1 MAFCSAE
8 YFDTVG
14 SIQKSI
20 HEREKRRHELE
31 EQLFTYTR
39 SEDRLAK
46 LKCAK
51 MRHYHKELCK
61 REQQAKARNLELLR
75 NVESLVSNA
84 KEFSIDYTLL
94 HHLKMDCRNH
104 ITRLVEEQRKTTC
117 KQELEAH
124 KEQSK
129 FPEHN
134 IGQSSQPAVVFTGRQ
149 TLKGTLVEE
158 GVRSAHSSSLTALI
172 PNHPSASSP
181 QSGPLMDAR
190 VSKASGSAALSD
202 DILNSDDFPDSADVA
217 SERRPPPPDC
227 SFFRGAGEEYGPE
240 QPALPRATLKASG
253 VSSHHRNVKRA
264 ESTASLQRCPSQ
276 NPSPDTTYTRG
287 PSRHSDSGGQ
297 AEGAAE
303 GAKEEALS
311 AEKQPVVLDQD
322 QSRSP
327 SIPSS
332 DVDISPES
340 SLNTASEVS
349 VSLSDSLHEQHRSG
363 EKAPVLEKSTIP
375 SQHSEEPKD
384 GVDSGGT
391 LSSKSEHSL
400 SMEDFFYLL
409 DSIEE
414 RLPAK
419 DIKLYSSSPV
429 SEQTLRDVIRL
440 CSRRGALKGEELSV
454 CGAVVLQQL
463 PRLSWNTPQGCL
475 LSSDLVSTHW
485 ATAVDAAKI
494 RSCLSADSA
503 ALWERWLTHAL
514 KLLQHEVLPLDSIMQ
529 LFTPLLVHNNAS
541 YTDKAEVLL
550 KRLLTRAAE
559 THLLLESEESSCSS
573 LPSLLNDS
581 VEIKPARPSK
591 KSCDTTAT
599 QGVQSGEEDSADQS
613 PVESIPIRETKAY
626 QLLKQSVTQEKQ
638 WRNTQEEDS
647 SDLEPSGI
655 SDTKKP
661 KSSEK
666 LLQDVRKD
674 PKSKGQAYSAV
685 QSKAFWGDSDDTNS
699 EIEMA
704 LRPRSHNV
712 SNDDFDDFYD

>member
-14 SIQKSI
+14 SIQKGI

-51 MRHYHKELCK
+51 MRYHHKELCK

-94 HHLKMDCRNH
+94 HHLK
-104 ITRLVEEQRKTTC
+104 
-117 KQELEAH
+117 
-124 KEQSK
+124 EQSK

-134 IGQSSQPAVVFTGRQ
+134 IGQSSQPAVIFTGRQ

-190 VSKASGSAALSD
+190 ISKASGSAALSD
-202 DILNSDDFPDSADVA
+202 DILNSDDFPDSTDVA

-227 SFFRGAGEEYGPE
+227 GFFRGAGEEYGPE
-240 QPALPRATLKASG
+240 QPALPHTTLKASG

-264 ESTASLQRCPSQ
+264 ESTASLQHCPSQ
-276 NPSPDTTYTRG
+276 NPSPDTTYTRD

-303 GAKEEALS
+303 GAKEQAVS
-311 AEKQPVVLDQD
+311 AEKQPDVLDQD

-327 SIPSS
+327 SISSS

-363 EKAPVLEKSTIP
+363 ERAPVLEKSTTP

-384 GVDSGGT
+384 GVDFGGT
-391 LSSKSEHSL
+391 LSSKPEHSL

-419 DIKLYSSSPV
+419 DVKLYCSSRV
-429 SEQTLRDVIRL
+429 SEQKLRDVIRL
-440 CSRRGALKGEELSV
+440 CSRRGAVKGEELSV

-550 KRLLTRAAE
+550 KRLLTHAAE

-591 KSCDTTAT
+591 KSYDTTAT
-599 QGVQSGEEDSADQS
+599 Q
-613 PVESIPIRETKAY
+613 ETKAY

-661 KSSEK
+661 KSGEK

-674 PKSKGQAYSAV
+674 PKSKAQAYSAV

-699 EIEMA
+699 EIELA
-704 LRPRSHNV
+704 LRPRSHNA
-712 SNDDFDDFYD
+712 SNDDFDDFYN